1 MKLKKEMFITDN
13 IVKKE
18 LDLIIIYQDQ
28 FRHLTINIK
37 KLLRA
42 LISRDQMIQVF
53 LHQNGI
59 LKI

>member
-42 LISRDQMIQVF
+42 LISRDLMIQVF

-59 LKI
+59 SKI

>member
-1 MKLKKEMFITDN
+1 MKLKKEMFIIDN

-37 KLLRA
+37 KLLKV
-42 LISRDQMIQVF
+42 LISQDLMIQVF

>member
-37 KLLRA
+37 KLLKA
-42 LISRDQMIQVF
+42 LISQDLMIQVF

-59 LKI
+59 SKI